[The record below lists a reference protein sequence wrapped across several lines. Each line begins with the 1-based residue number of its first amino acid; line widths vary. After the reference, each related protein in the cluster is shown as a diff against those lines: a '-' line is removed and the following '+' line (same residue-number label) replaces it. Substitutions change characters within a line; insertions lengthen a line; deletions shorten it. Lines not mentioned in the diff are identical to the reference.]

1 MRRGEIWKLCN
12 YTLPNSAVQ
21 YCEIY
26 YSRTRFGCLDNDK
39 KKKYLRVFDDVAKTD
54 RVW

>member
-1 MRRGEIWKLCN
+1 VRRGEIWKLCN

-39 KKKYLRVFDDVAKTD
+39 KKVPACFWWCGENWQSFV
-54 RVW
+54 